1 MVRIRSLGVAV
12 VCTAIFWAGCAKKAP
27 QIARVDPSS
36 AVPEAPPPPP
46 PPPPPDPA
54 SAPLPPAAL
63 SDEELFAR
71 KTLDELNAERPLE
84 AAYFDL
90 DQSTIRDDSRAVLQ
104 KNADWMR
111 RWTSTRITVEGH
123 CDSRGTSEYN
133 LALGERRASAVKDYL
148 VSLGIAPDRI
158 VTVSKGKETP
168 VCVEESESCWQ
179 QNRRGHPIIT
189 AK

>member
-1 MVRIRSLGVAV
+1 MARIRSLCIAV

-27 QIARVDPSS
+27 QIVRVDPPS
-36 AVPEAPPPPP
+36 AVPDAPPPPP
-46 PPPPPDPA
+46 SPSLPDPA
-54 SAPLPPAAL
+54 PAPPAVL
-63 SDEELFAR
+63 SEEELFAK
-71 KTLDELNAERPLE
+71 KTLDELNAERPLG

-90 DQSTIRDDSRAVLQ
+90 DHSTIRDDARAVLQ
-104 KNADWMR
+104 KNAEWMQ
-111 RWTSTRITVEGH
+111 RWTSTRVMVEGH

-133 LALGERRASAVKDYL
+133 LALGERRASAVKGYL
-148 VSLGIAPDRI
+148 VSLGVAPDRI

-168 VCVEESESCWQ
+168 VCVEESDSCWQ